1 MFGIMLLW
9 LIVAIFIYS
18 KIPNKYHKIKKY
30 FIVFSLIVCF
40 LIPTYDIIITK
51 TLGAYFHYTLPKPFL
66 KDKFEKPIS
75 LYVEDNVLPFSPKE
89 RENVSKDYLF
99 AHWIKSDI
107 NITKIALN
115 GDDGFIYAYYI
126 NTNSDKFKKYLELKN
141 ELETLQKPLK
151 DSFEIYEKTS
161 NFNSLDR
168 NNTAFNIWKELDNKS
183 NVISEEISNLKKEL
197 IKTEK
202 ITKDEIARFD
212 YTIKS
217 ENIKFNNFID
227 IYEIKLLNKTS
238 NLIGYNQIIAR
249 YPYNIENFDSNS
261 LIPLYENY
269 WIFHEIFRINSF
281 GDSLASKN

>member
-75 LYVEDNVLPFSPKE
+75 LYVGDIFEQKNRFLIAK
-89 RENVSKDYLF
+89 NYLF
-99 AHWIKSDI
+99 AKKI

-126 NTNSDKFKKYLELKN
+126 DTNSDKFKKYLEFKN
-141 ELETLQKPLK
+141 ELEILQKPLK

-161 NFNSLDR
+161 DFNSLDR
-168 NNTAFNIWKELDNKS
+168 NETAFNIWKELDDKS
-183 NVISEEISNLKKEL
+183 IFISEEISNLQKEL
-197 IKTEK
+197 IKIEK